1 MSAFPILFTKKT
13 ILGLSLSAL
22 LAGCSPIAFE
32 PPGPSVTV
40 MPAANKSFEVYRQ
53 DHAICKQF
61 AAGEVVGTADQAN
74 IRTLAEGAANV
85 VGGAALGGA
94 VGGGIGAGIG
104 AASGAIVGASW
115 AANDNPWGVYGLQR
129 RYDVAFEECMSAK
142 GNQVRIGV
150 NGYGYGSGM
159 DYGNGYACS
168 NSFGNSPSPNCGP
181 VSFWPASM
189 PYFPGSGG

>member
-1 MSAFPILFTKKT
+1 
-13 ILGLSLSAL
+13 
-22 LAGCSPIAFE
+22 
-32 PPGPSVTV
+32 
-40 MPAANKSFEVYRQ
+40 
-53 DHAICKQF
+53 
-61 AAGEVVGTADQAN
+61 
-74 IRTLAEGAANV
+74 
-85 VGGAALGGA
+85 
-94 VGGGIGAGIG
+94 
-104 AASGAIVGASW
+104 
-115 AANDNPWGVYGLQR
+115 
-129 RYDVAFEECMSAK
+129 MSAK